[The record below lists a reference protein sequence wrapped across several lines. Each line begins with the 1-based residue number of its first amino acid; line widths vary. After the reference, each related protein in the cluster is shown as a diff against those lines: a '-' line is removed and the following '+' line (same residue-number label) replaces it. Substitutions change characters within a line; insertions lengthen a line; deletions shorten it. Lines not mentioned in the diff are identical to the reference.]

1 MKLDSVERDMTNDQ
15 AAVFTLLGEL
25 RADVKHI
32 LSGLRQSKEEMKD
45 LRAEI
50 EQDTQQLNDR
60 LSKVEKF
67 NTKVIAYA
75 SVLLPVLMIV
85 LQWGIPAMLALL

>member
-1 MKLDSVERDMTNDQ
+1 MDRENLTHDQ
-15 AAVFTLLGEL
+15 ATVFALLGEL

-32 LSGLRQSKEEMKD
+32 LAGLERNKEDMKELRSEM
-45 LRAEI
+45 
-50 EQDTQQLNDR
+50 EQDTKQLNER

-85 LQWGIPAMLALL
+85 LQWGIPALLALL

>member
-1 MKLDSVERDMTNDQ
+1 MDRENLTHDQ

-32 LSGLRQSKEEMKD
+32 LAGLERNKEDMKELRSEM
-45 LRAEI
+45 
-50 EQDTQQLNDR
+50 EQDTKQLNDR

-85 LQWGIPAMLALL
+85 LQWGIPALLALL

>member
-1 MKLDSVERDMTNDQ
+1 MNENLTHDQ
-15 AAVFTLLGEL
+15 AAVFALLGEL

-32 LSGLRQSKEEMKD
+32 LAGLERNKEDMKELRSEM
-45 LRAEI
+45 
-50 EQDTQQLNDR
+50 EQDTQKLNDR
-60 LSKVEKF
+60 LTKVEKF

-85 LQWGIPAMLALL
+85 LQWGIPALLALL

>member
-1 MKLDSVERDMTNDQ
+1 MENGPYSDQTSVF
-15 AAVFTLLGEL
+15 ALLGEL

-32 LSGLRQSKEEMKD
+32 LAGLERNKADMKELKEEVDEANSK
-45 LRAEI
+45 
-50 EQDTQQLNDR
+50 LNDR
-60 LSKVEKF
+60 LTRVEKF

-85 LQWGIPAMLALL
+85 LQWGIPALLALL

>member
-1 MKLDSVERDMTNDQ
+1 MDRENLTNDQ
-15 AAVFTLLGEL
+15 AAVFALLGEL

-32 LSGLRQSKEEMKD
+32 LSGLHRSKEEMKD
-45 LRAEI
+45 LRADI
-50 EQDTQQLNDR
+50 EQDTKQLNDR

-75 SVLLPVLMIV
+75 SVALPVLMIV
-85 LQWGIPAMLALL
+85 LQWGIPALLALI

>member
-1 MKLDSVERDMTNDQ
+1 MDRENLTNDQ
-15 AAVFTLLGEL
+15 AAVFALLGEL

-32 LSGLRQSKEEMKD
+32 LSGLHQSKEEMKD
-45 LRAEI
+45 LQSNI

-75 SVLLPVLMIV
+75 SVALPVLMIA
-85 LQWGIPAMLALL
+85 LQLGIPALLALI

>member
-1 MKLDSVERDMTNDQ
+1 MDTNSTNLTNDQ
-15 AAVFTLLGEL
+15 VAVFALLGEL

-32 LSGLRQSKEEMKD
+32 LAGLERNKEDMKELRSEM
-45 LRAEI
+45 
-50 EQDTQQLNDR
+50 EQDTKQLNER

-75 SVLLPVLMIV
+75 SVLIPVLMIV
-85 LQWGIPAMLALL
+85 LQWGIPALLALL